1 MRDKMKRKICPKCK
15 VELIA
20 DADGYRCPECFEE
33 ILVEG

>member
-1 MRDKMKRKICPKCK
+1 MKKYKCPKCK

-33 ILVEG
+33 ILVEDLK